1 MTMETRHDDIW
12 PDQLPSP
19 LRKFLFNRGI
29 DSAEKLNHILNPRLK
44 DLRNPFLLDQ
54 MDLAVARLISAFQ
67 AQETI
72 AIYGDYDL
80 DGTPA
85 VALLQDGF
93 KKLGF
98 DRVET
103 IQASRFVHGYGVHKE
118 QIDELKSKNVS
129 LVVTVDVGITDV
141 ASIAHAQSIGMDCIV
156 TDHHLPKEALPKAVA
171 IVNPNKGTCQSGLN
185 HLCGSGVAFYLLM
198 AFRMEMRNQNLL
210 KQDVDLRKYLD
221 LVALA
226 TVTDMVPLVEENRA
240 LVKVGLDQLA
250 KSERPGIKALLQA
263 LGLTGKTLRAQD
275 IGFRIAP
282 KLNALTR
289 IDSGLTA
296 LQVLNAGSHDA
307 HDLVAKTL
315 AVNESRTHFQK
326 SARLEADRILQAGVE
341 DDFVWIFS
349 KHFHPGIVSLLA
361 SDLSGQFH
369 RPAFVGSLDDDG
381 TIVGSARAGDSGVHL
396 QKVLSQA
403 QSALIKSGGHAA
415 AAGFELE
422 LGKAENFAQCLREIL
437 KDKNAAMADTS
448 KWDVDAV
455 MKMIELDTKFMNW
468 YDDLGP
474 YGMGFEAPK
483 LALAGVTV
491 KSVRTLKGSM
501 LKYTLTQNGM
511 EMDAPWFSQTR
522 HYDPGTQVDVMFEPQ
537 RNEFR
542 GQKSLQLI
550 VKDMRLHGNT
560 KI

>member
-1 MTMETRHDDIW
+1 METRHDDIW